1 MNLSI
6 NQVADRL
13 DPGEEFAGWQLPT
26 LPDVEELMLNANIP
40 YPTSPPNDQFGS
52 LPGFNQAI
60 SDFLDIYGA
69 PEDTDLGDQ
78 AEIWIQTGSPVP
90 VVRMI
95 LSDGEYGNLNAHRAK
110 VHISPTGVDHSDT
123 VFATVGTG
131 LFRPVPEPS
140 TLLLAALGLLGLLG
154 RRSSLRVF
162 AQATYSLK
170 QF

>member
-1 MNLSI
+1 LNLSI

-40 YPTSPPNDQFGS
+40 YPTSPPNDQLGS

-69 PEDTDLGDQ
+69 PSDTDVGDQ

-95 LSDGEYGNLNAHRAK
+95 LSDGEYGNLNAHRADNPPAF
-110 VHISPTGVDHSDT
+110 V
-123 VFATVGTG
+123 
-131 LFRPVPEPS
+131 PV
-140 TLLLAALGLLGLLG
+140 
-154 RRSSLRVF
+154 
-162 AQATYSLK
+162 
-170 QF
+170 